1 MTPQQMQMM
10 QQMFQNPNGGGSFT
24 PPPGQGGVGSGAG
37 AALAPSFQGPDGAPG
52 VQPLPFSGPMP
63 DFTMAPFDPSQG
75 IGAQPMG
82 NGPIMPPGWS
92 PAARDG
98 QSIGRPMP
106 ARPGEGRAMPMPLE
120 RQAPPS
126 PMGNGAYPRTMGG
139 GIQGAGGMRGSDGMP
154 RVPSRMGP
162 NMDNMPRS
170 VNPNGPNMDNMP
182 GRNPA
187 DANGLPAMDPEKRDA
202 LIRAILMKQF
212 GG

>member
-1 MTPQQMQMM
+1 MPAMSPQQQQMLM
-10 QQMFQNPNGGGSFT
+10 QQMFQNPNGGGSFA

-37 AALAPSFQGPDGAPG
+37 LNLGPSFQGPDGAQG
-52 VQPLPFSGPMP
+52 VQPMPFSGPMP

-106 ARPGEGRAMPMPLE
+106 AQPGQGIARPMPLE

-126 PMGNGAYPRTMGG
+126 PMGNGAYPRDLGG
-139 GIQGAGGMRGSDGMP
+139 GIRGSDGMP

-187 DANGLPAMDPEKRDA
+187 DASGLPMVDQEKRDA
-202 LIRAILMKQF
+202 LIRAILQKQF